1 MGLTEKQKEEIK
13 KFCSTKDITEF
24 EISDL
29 AEMSLDHLIDE
40 DFVDLSD
47 DDHGDI
53 HEKYNNLVYDFIEE
67 NL

>member
-29 AEMSLDHLIDE
+29 TEITLDHLIDE

>member
-1 MGLTEKQKEEIK
+1 MKLTEKQKEEIK
-13 KFCSTKDITEF
+13 KFCSTKDITEL

-29 AEMSLDHLIDE
+29 TEMALDHLIDE

-47 DDHGDI
+47 DDYGDI

>member
-47 DDHGDI
+47 DDI
-53 HEKYNNLVYDFIEE
+53 EPCKKYFFRIKI
-67 NL
+67 